1 MNVRTYKDPQA
12 IGTAAAAL
20 FSAKVIENPHAVLGL
35 ATGST
40 PIPTYTKMAEMYAC
54 GAVDFS
60 GVTTYNLDEYVG
72 LGHDH
77 PQSYYYF
84 MMDNLFRH
92 INVPESSIH
101 VFPALPPIRRAE
113 CAAYEKAI
121 EAAGGIDLQILGIG
135 RNGHIAFN
143 EPADAFAPVTHVVDL
158 TQSTIEANTR
168 FFSSSDEVPRQALSM
183 GIGSIMKAKAIVLIA
198 TGRRQGGSG
207 QGHDHRPG
215 YAAVPGLHPPASSQC
230 HHYARRAGRVSAVTF

>member
-1 MNVRTYKDPQA
+1 MNVRVYKDAQA
-12 IGTAAAAL
+12 IGSAAAAL
-20 FSAKVIENPHAVLGL
+20 FAAQVIRKPDAVLGL

-40 PIPTYTKMAEMYAC
+40 PIPTYQKMAELYQI

-60 GVTTYNLDEYVG
+60 QVTTYNLDEYVG
-72 LGHDH
+72 LDHAH

-92 INVPESSIH
+92 INVPEDHIH
-101 VFPALPPIRRAE
+101 VLSGTAADPEAE

-143 EPADAFAPVTHVVDL
+143 EPADIFPAVTHVVDL
-158 TQSTIEANTR
+158 TPSTIEANTR
-168 FFSSSDEVPRQALSM
+168 FFSSADEVPRQAVSM
-183 GIGSIMKAKAIVLIA
+183 GIGSIMKARSIVLIA
-198 TGRRQGGSG
+198 TGSDKAEAVKALVQGPVDPHCPASIL
-207 QGHDHRPG
+207 Q
-215 YAAVPGLHPPASSQC
+215 LHPDTTIMLDAAAASLL
-230 HHYARRAGRVSAVTF
+230 

>member
-1 MNVRTYKDPQA
+1 MIRKPD
-12 IGTAAAAL
+12 
-20 FSAKVIENPHAVLGL
+20 AVLGL

-40 PIPTYTKMAEMYAC
+40 PIPTYQKMAELYQI

-60 GVTTYNLDEYVG
+60 QVTTYNLDEYVG
-72 LGHDH
+72 LDHAH

-92 INVPESSIH
+92 INVPEDHIH
-101 VFPALPPIRRAE
+101 VLSGTAADPEAE

-143 EPADAFAPVTHVVDL
+143 EPADIFPAVTHVVDL
-158 TQSTIEANTR
+158 TPSTIEANTR
-168 FFSSSDEVPRQALSM
+168 FFSSADEVPRQAVSM
-183 GIGSIMKAKAIVLIA
+183 GIGSIMKARSIVLIA
-198 TGRRQGGSG
+198 TGADKAEAVKALVQGPVDPHCPASIL
-207 QGHDHRPG
+207 Q
-215 YAAVPGLHPPASSQC
+215 LHPDTTIMLDAAAASLL
-230 HHYARRAGRVSAVTF
+230 

>member
-20 FSAKVIENPHAVLGL
+20 FSAKVIEKPHAVLGL

-92 INVPESSIH
+92 INVPKSSIH
-101 VFPALPPIRRAE
+101 VLSGTASDSAAE

-198 TGRRQGGSG
+198 TGA
-207 QGHDHRPG
+207 DK
-215 YAAVPGLHPPASSQC
+215 AEAVKAMITGPVTPQCPASILQLHPNVTIMLDAPAASLL
-230 HHYARRAGRVSAVTF
+230 

>member
-20 FSAKVIENPHAVLGL
+20 FSAKVIEKPHAVLGL

-101 VFPALPPIRRAE
+101 VLSGTASDSAAE

-143 EPADAFAPVTHVVDL
+143 EPADAFAPVTHVVD
-158 TQSTIEANTR
+158 
-168 FFSSSDEVPRQALSM
+168 QALSM

-198 TGRRQGGSG
+198 TGA
-207 QGHDHRPG
+207 DK
-215 YAAVPGLHPPASSQC
+215 AEAVKAMITGPVTPQCPASILQLHPNVTIMLDAPAASLL
-230 HHYARRAGRVSAVTF
+230 

>member
-1 MNVRTYKDPQA
+1 
-12 IGTAAAAL
+12 
-20 FSAKVIENPHAVLGL
+20 
-35 ATGST
+35 
-40 PIPTYTKMAEMYAC
+40 
-54 GAVDFS
+54 
-60 GVTTYNLDEYVG
+60 
-72 LGHDH
+72 
-77 PQSYYYF
+77 

-101 VFPALPPIRRAE
+101 VLSGTASDSAAE

-198 TGRRQGGSG
+198 TGA
-207 QGHDHRPG
+207 DK
-215 YAAVPGLHPPASSQC
+215 AEAVKAMITGPVTPQCPASILQLHPNVTIMLDAPAASLL
-230 HHYARRAGRVSAVTF
+230 